1 MSSYQSYRQ
10 SNAREWTRIKMLIE
24 LYGELERTLQRG
36 IESDPAETSAL
47 AKHQLRAMKLFVA
60 VLEGINPEHD
70 EVAANIHRLMV
81 FAMGQLGENTPAAWK
96 SAHGIVS
103 ELLSAFRGIEQEATD
118 LERSGAIPPL
128 PQQTQYQLSVG

>member
-36 IESDPAETSAL
+36 SETDPAETSAL
-47 AKHQLRAMKLFVA
+47 AKHQLRALKLFVA
-60 VLEGINPEHD
+60 VFDGIDPQHD

-81 FAMGQLGENTPAAWK
+81 FAMGRLGENTPAAWK
-96 SAHGIVS
+96 SAHEIVS
-103 ELLSAFRGIEQEATD
+103 ELLSAFREIEQEATE
-118 LERSGAIPPL
+118 LERTGAIPAL
-128 PQQTQYQLSVG
+128 PQQTQFQLSVG